1 MFDTD
6 EFIWGTD
13 GRCEAGFGFW
23 QLAYCSRQPFNQ
35 ANFRAAR
42 DAMLDFKADYGRPLG
57 INPGVATVPSGP
69 TENAARDAI
78 FAEKLANGAS
88 NTDYKLID
96 VEMVKWLP
104 RT

>member
-1 MFDTD
+1 MAP
-6 EFIWGTD
+6 
-13 GRCEAGFGFW
+13 RAPSRAGKTPRSPG
-23 QLAYCSRQPFNQ
+23 
-35 ANFRAAR
+35 
-42 DAMLDFKADYGRPLG
+42 DYGRPLG
-57 INPGVATVPSGP
+57 VNPGVATVPSGP

-104 RT
+104 RS